1 MRKTTESDAIPT
13 ILYGTM
19 MGSLGVIASITKEDF
34 DLFEKVQAQ
43 INNVIKGVGGLTHEE

>member
-34 DLFEKVQAQ
+34 DLFEKSTSSDQQ
-43 INNVIKGVGGLTHEE
+43 RN